1 MLCMDSKIS
10 ILERHYLTNCVLM
23 LRTREGLKTM
33 KVTLKPLVY
42 LIIPA

>member
-1 MLCMDSKIS
+1 MDSKIS

-23 LRTREGLKTM
+23 LHTREGLKTT
-33 KVTLKPLVY
+33 KITLKPLVY